1 MRLDHATWPEV
12 EAYLAQNRG
21 ILLPTG
27 SIEQHGPMG
36 LVGTDAFCAE
46 LIAEQAARLVDAM
59 VAPVIAYAP
68 APFNTAFPGT
78 VSISS
83 ELFQR
88 LATEILTGLA
98 AQGFHR
104 IYILNAHGANIE
116 PLKLAAATQRSGTVR
131 IRSWWDF
138 PAVNDLRHNF
148 FGDWEGMHATPS
160 EISITQAEVRLVN
173 SADATDPP
181 ANLDA
186 AFMAAH
192 AGDRHGPPDTH
203 RAMFPDGRVG
213 SHSALADP
221 AIGKSLLK
229 AAADAVAADYLS
241 FANGALVGQ

>member
-12 EAYLAQNRG
+12 EAYIAQNRG
-21 ILLPTG
+21 IILPTG

-46 LIAEQAARLVDAM
+46 LIAEQAAELADAM

-78 VSISS
+78 ISISS

-88 LATEILTGLA
+88 LATEILAGLA

-116 PLKLAAATQRSGTVR
+116 PLKLAAATQRPGTVR
-131 IRSWWDF
+131 MRSWWGF
-138 PAVNDLRHNF
+138 PAVNDLRRSF

-160 EISITQAEVRLVN
+160 EISITQAEVRLVK

-181 ANLDA
+181 AKLDA
-186 AFMAAH
+186 AFIAAH
-192 AGDRHGPPDTH
+192 AGDRHGPPDAH

-221 AIGKSLLK
+221 VIGKSLLK
-229 AAADAVAADYLS
+229 TAADAVAADYLS
-241 FANGALVGQ
+241 FAKGALAGQ